1 MKQKTEFD
9 WAWFIL
15 AIAIIL
21 SLILMITKPAKA
33 EGWSASQTITMEPDA
48 TIYTA
53 CIEYDFTDWLAVNF
67 TLDYHSLYLAAY
79 DLSTTVYVPFN
90 DHIYSTV
97 GIRKPGKEH
106 PEERGLIPYL
116 SVTYRF

>member
-1 MKQKTEFD
+1 MKEKREIH
-9 WAWFIL
+9 WMWIVL
-15 AIAIIL
+15 AIAL
-21 SLILMITKPAKA
+21 LVSLLCFVKTPAHA
-33 EGWSASQTITMEPDA
+33 AGWAGSQTFTVEPDA

-53 CIEYDFTDWLAVNF
+53 CIEYDFYSWWAVNF
-67 TLDYHSLYLAAY
+67 TLDYHSVYFAAY

-106 PEERGLIPYL
+106 PEQRGLVPYL